1 MSASTLPVYKGPW
14 VDFSHG
20 YIQGATLTLTTRDGA
35 FLVSFLTLYITIAG
49 SLARTII
56 AYVYHQRRANA
67 AKDDQDGLW
76 NQEQAIL
83 RNTGSP
89 IKVAIE
95 LLYEWRAWRKIKKRS
110 LRRLL
115 IGILLALA
123 TLAIFAVAGV
133 FAGQVTKS
141 ASNNV
146 LIHSAGCGDW
156 DITNVTQSGNSIW
169 QTLVLQ
175 NTLADAEYARAC
187 YDSSKD
193 SLTCGV
199 YTNKTIHYSVN
210 ANATCPT
217 QTGTC
222 FFSNTAAYQMDTGLM
237 DSNDA
242 LGLNSPKGERIT
254 YRKVT
259 TCAPIHIGQ
268 NYGRGTIETGG
279 GQFQDPVVYLYMGS
293 MVADGVVR
301 THSCAILAITL
312 LLSFNGQM
320 LANYTYRYNEHSLV
334 ETNGYTLTL
343 PNIHKADGSGSIW
356 MPIPELNR
364 TDADV
369 TLLIL
374 AQNSIDYNVPCDDPW
389 FSAHQVRND
398 TSQTWYVG
406 DHYFNLLACADQH
419 QFCNPNLDSSKGCT
433 SLADEATVFNEMFK
447 IGFSDLQIATAG
459 RIAVPMVF
467 SNMYYSVN
475 GRGAA
480 ALRASETCFG
490 NDQAALPNTQ
500 WQIEVDAWFATA
512 LARLQQSVVDFAVGP
527 TNAPAGVDIV
537 YPTSLPDKAM
547 CRMVK
552 IRAPAGVQNFSLLGV
567 LIILVVGTLLI
578 LVGLVIDKIGGLLQK
593 CFRARPSGRLAWV
606 LDEKLQLQRMAFEGA
621 QWAGWQNCDKRVP
634 TTVAEATL
642 GRYRPNEDQHP
653 GITHPA
659 VEMVSSAA
667 HEWPQPSPYSVAPSE
682 HSSRPLLRPE
692 EAYMLVEPRF
702 E

>member
-1 MSASTLPVYKGPW
+1 MSASTLPVYRGPW

-20 YIQGATLTLTTRDGA
+20 YIEGATLTLTTRDGA

-49 SLARTII
+49 SLAWAIV

-95 LLYEWRAWRKIKKRS
+95 LLYEWQAWRKIKKRS

-115 IGILLALA
+115 TGILLALA
-123 TLAIFAVAGV
+123 TMAIFAVAGV

-141 ASNNV
+141 ASINV

-156 DITNVTQSGNSIW
+156 DIKNVTQSGNSIW
-169 QTLVLQ
+169 ETLVLQ

-187 YDSSKD
+187 YDSSRD

-222 FFSNTAAYQMDTGLM
+222 FFSNTAAYEMDTGLM

-268 NYGRGTIETGG
+268 DYGRGTIETGG
-279 GQFQDPVVYLYMGS
+279 GQFQDPVVYLYMGP
-293 MVADGVVR
+293 MVADGV
-301 THSCAILAITL
+301 
-312 LLSFNGQM
+312 M

-343 PNIHKADGSGSIW
+343 FSRPKRVAVPTRTNAVHRPVIHKADGSGSLW
-356 MPIPELNR
+356 TPISELNR

-406 DHYFNLLACADQH
+406 DDYFNILACADQH
-419 QFCNPNLDSSKGCT
+419 QFCNPKLDSSKGCT
-433 SLADEATVFNEMFK
+433 SLADEATVFNEMFRV
-447 IGFSDLQIATAG
+447 GFSDLQIATAG

-480 ALRASETCFG
+480 ALRASETCFT
-490 NDQAALPNTQ
+490 NDQAALPNNQ
-500 WQIEVDAWFATA
+500 WQIEIDAWFATS
-512 LARLQQSVVDFAVGP
+512 LARLQQSMVDYAVGP

-547 CRMVK
+547 CRAVK

-567 LIILVVGTLLI
+567 LIILIVGTLLI
-578 LVGLVIDKIGGLLQK
+578 LVGIVIDKIGGLLQK

-621 QWAGWQNCDKRVP
+621 QWTGWQNCDKRVP
-634 TTVAEATL
+634 TTAAEAIL
-642 GRYRPNEDQHP
+642 GRYGPLGDQHS
-653 GITHPA
+653 GIVQPA
-659 VEMVSSAA
+659 AEMVSSNAA
-667 HEWPQPSPYSVAPSE
+667 HEWPQPSPYSEAPSE
-682 HSSRPLLRPE
+682 FSSRPLLRPE
-692 EAYMLVEPRF
+692 ARQVREGLGF

>member
-49 SLARTII
+49 SLAWAIV

-301 THSCAILAITL
+301 TPSCAILAITL

-389 FSAHQVRND
+389 SQPIKSETTLVR
-398 TSQTWYVG
+398 
-406 DHYFNLLACADQH
+406 L
-419 QFCNPNLDSSKGCT
+419 
-433 SLADEATVFNEMFK
+433 DEATVFNEMFK

-547 CRMVK
+547 CRVVK

-606 LDEKLQLQRMAFEGA
+606 LDEKLQLQRMVFEGA

>member
-1 MSASTLPVYKGPW
+1 MSASTLPVYRGPW

-49 SLARTII
+49 SLAWAIV

-123 TLAIFAVAGV
+123 TIAIFAVAGV

-187 YDSSKD
+187 YDSSRD

-210 ANATCPT
+210 ANATCPE

-222 FFSNTAAYQMDTGLM
+222 FFSDTAAYEMDTGLM

-242 LGLNSPKGERIT
+242 LGLNSPKGETIT

-279 GQFQDPVVYLYMGS
+279 GQFQDPVVYLYMGP
-293 MVADGVVR
+293 MVADGVM
-301 THSCAILAITL
+301 
-312 LLSFNGQM
+312 LS
-320 LANYTYRYNEHSLV
+320 NYTYRYNEHSLV
-334 ETNGYTLTL
+334 ESNGYTLTL
-343 PNIHKADGSGSIW
+343 FFNLKRVAVPTETNAVHRPIIHKADGSGSLW
-356 MPIPELNR
+356 TPIPELNR

-374 AQNSIDYNVPCDDPW
+374 AQNSIDYGVPCDDPW

-406 DHYFNLLACADQH
+406 DDYFNILACADQH
-419 QFCNPNLDSSKGCT
+419 QFCNPNVDSSKGCT
-433 SLADEATVFNEMFK
+433 SLADEATVFNEMFT
-447 IGFSDLQIATAG
+447 IGFSDLQIAAAG
-459 RIAVPMVF
+459 RIAVPMPF

-490 NDQAALPNTQ
+490 NDQAALPNNQ
-500 WQIEVDAWFATA
+500 WQIEVDAWFATS
-512 LARLQQSVVDFAVGP
+512 LARLQQSMVDYAVGP
-527 TNAPAGVDIV
+527 TNAPAGVDII

-547 CRMVK
+547 CRAVK
-552 IRAPAGVQNFSLLGV
+552 IKATAGTQNFSLLGV

-578 LVGLVIDKIGGLLQK
+578 LVGLVIDKIGGLVQK
-593 CFRARPSGRLAWV
+593 CFRARPTGRLAWV

-621 QWAGWQNCDKRVP
+621 QWSGWQNCDKRVP
-634 TTVAEATL
+634 TTAAEASL
-642 GRYRPNEDQHP
+642 GRYGPFGDQHP
-653 GITHPA
+653 GIVQPA
-659 VEMVSSAA
+659 AEMVSHAA
-667 HEWPQPSPYSVAPSE
+667 QEWPQPSPYSEAPSE
-682 HSSRPLLRPE
+682 FSSRPLLRPE
-692 EAYMLVEPRF
+692 ARQVGEGPSF
-702 E
+702 